1 MRVWEIKPE
10 RLCRKHILGEHV
22 EIHAIWSII
31 NNRKEGYKNH
41 PEVNRWRGKLK
52 SLFLRHEE
60 LVKEMEKR
68 GYSHKS
74 VIRLC
79 SFGFSTEENTLLRET
94 LFNNFGLISKP
105 FYSNKQKQY
114 EGIALRGDQANMF
127 LDIINPFLS
136 GTGLEYKGGIK

>member
-41 PEVNRWRGKLK
+41 PEINRWRGKLK

-74 VIRLC
+74 LLEKSLAKGSSKQNVFINSL
-79 SFGFSTEENTLLRET
+79 EEQEESLTAKPCDC
-94 LFNNFGLISKP
+94 LIK
-105 FYSNKQKQY
+105 
-114 EGIALRGDQANMF
+114 
-127 LDIINPFLS
+127 
-136 GTGLEYKGGIK
+136 